1 MITLRYVNS
10 TTRVTVHELQLSD
23 ILEKEDS
30 IAYVL
35 HCFQDAGYHT
45 ATDPA
50 QLFIKPHAGEL
61 KKLICTDVILDNSTI
76 SYSEVIPPYGAYRV
90 DRVNGIRYFFNTS
103 EKEHENYP
111 HIHAA
116 YQKEEIS
123 IYFRDFHVINRM
135 KSPSKQK
142 EAVAYVKE
150 HIDKLQA
157 KWDDIMN
164 HDEK

>member
-76 SYSEVIPPYGAYRV
+76 FYSEVIPPYGAYRV
-90 DRVNGIRYFFNTS
+90 DRVNGIRYFLIHLRKNMKTI
-103 EKEHENYP
+103 
-111 HIHAA
+111 HIFMQHIKKKRF
-116 YQKEEIS
+116 QSIS
-123 IYFRDFHVINRM
+123 GTFMSLTV
-135 KSPSKQK
+135 
-142 EAVAYVKE
+142 
-150 HIDKLQA
+150 
-157 KWDDIMN
+157 
-164 HDEK
+164 